1 MTTQGFGPY
10 HSDDAKTLAK
20 HLGIPADIM
29 RSDVA
34 ARDPEAFQKRLL
46 EGRPQILLHRSSPR
60 YGHYFLIH
68 RLPSGAI
75 EVFDSQ
81 ATGGET
87 LDELLMGDQDNGYNG
102 PAGWLGDAVSKA
114 ARSQNLRVEYNRQPS
129 QSRVSESCLLHVL
142 SRALVPEVS
151 AGAFVKKADRFFDK
165 YHAAL
170 QKEES
175 RHAR

>member
-1 MTTQGFGPY
+1 MTTKGFGPY
-10 HSDDAKTLAK
+10 SVEVARELSK
-20 HLGIPADIM
+20 HLGLK
-29 RSDVA
+29 SDVGTA
-34 ARDPEAFQKRLL
+34 ASFSDDPVGFQRRLL
-46 EGRPQILLHRSSPR
+46 EGRPQIVLHKSSPS
-60 YGHYFLIH
+60 YGHWFLIH

-114 ARSQNLRVEYNRQPS
+114 ARSQNLRVEYNRKPS

-142 SRALVPEVS
+142 SRALVPGVS
-151 AGAFVKKADRFFDK
+151 AGAFVKKADRFFDRW
-165 YHAAL
+165 YAANYG
-170 QKEES
+170 KD
-175 RHAR
+175 